1 MREADT
7 GYFRSMSIAGF
18 FVVLAFMLVFAAILG
33 PARRTRFG
41 QPKRQ
46 AGVRDLER
54 GDPQRERRRDRGS
67 DPGHDLEGKRSRGIP
82 HPDEYDIFVN
92 PWKRRSLDSDAASK
106 TNYVPLSG
114 ARLRDLGSYD
124 ANPDRRRGLDLP
136 DPDVFNMPPEDEGNP
151 FADAFANHVPDPVPE
166 PRPVRPGLMS
176 FQTLTSLGS
185 RLLRWKENALAGGN
199 EEPGETRD
207 PRLTPYSTNAG
218 GGNDAVTPD
227 LAALSAAAATVRAP
241 ADGPLPAWLITP
253 KASAG
258 PRAPRFFE
266 VDVDGP
272 TIEPPD
278 HEFVAWQHEQLARVP
293 IPARPGMPRGFT
305 WHPGP
310 EGSDE
315 GSHHRPAVARNQ
327 TSAV

>member
-41 QPKRQ
+41 LPKKDPR
-46 AGVRDLER
+46 ARDLER
-54 GDPQRERRRDRGS
+54 GDPQRERRRGLGS
-67 DPGHDLEGKRSRGIP
+67 DPGRELDVKRSRGIP

-92 PWKRRSLDSDAASK
+92 PWKRGSLDSNAASK
-106 TNYVPLSG
+106 AACVPLPG
-114 ARLRDLGSYD
+114 GRPRGLGSYD
-124 ANPDRRRGLDLP
+124 ADPEPRRGLDLP

-151 FADAFANHVPDPVPE
+151 FADAFANHVPDSVPE

-176 FQTLTSLGS
+176 FRTLTSLGS
-185 RLLRWKENALAGGN
+185 RLLRWEESALAGDKEGQ
-199 EEPGETRD
+199 GETRN
-207 PRLTPYSTNAG
+207 PGPTPYSPNAG

-241 ADGPLPAWLITP
+241 ADGPLPAWLITR

-293 IPARPGMPRGFT
+293 IPARPGMPRGLT

-310 EGSDE
+310 EGGGE
-315 GSHHRPAVARNQ
+315 GSQHRPGVARNQ

>member
-7 GYFRSMSIAGF
+7 GYFRSMSIAGS
-18 FVVLAFMLVFAAILG
+18 FVVLAVMLVFAAILG
-33 PARRTRFG
+33 PARPTRFG
-41 QPKRQ
+41 LAKRD
-46 AGVRDLER
+46 ARPRDLER
-54 GDPQRERRRDRGS
+54 GDPEGERRRDRGF
-67 DPGHDLEGKRSRGIP
+67 DPGHELEGKRSRGIP
-82 HPDEYDIFVN
+82 HPDEYDIFGN
-92 PWKRRSLDSDAASK
+92 PWKRASLESDAAS
-106 TNYVPLSG
+106 NAAYLSLSG
-114 ARLRDLGSYD
+114 GRPRDLRSYD
-124 ANPDRRRGLDLP
+124 ADPEPRRGLDLP

-151 FADAFANHVPDPVPE
+151 FADAFANHVPDP
-166 PRPVRPGLMS
+166 RPVRPGLIA
-176 FQTLTSLGS
+176 FRTLTSLGT
-185 RLLRWKENALAGGN
+185 RLLRWKESALAGGK
-199 EEPGETRD
+199 EEQGEARD
-207 PRLTPYSTNAG
+207 LGPTPYSSTNAG
-218 GGNDAVTPD
+218 GGSDNSGTPD

-293 IPARPGMPRGFT
+293 IPARPGMPRGLT

-315 GSHHRPAVARNQ
+315 GSHHRPGVARNQ
-327 TSAV
+327 TAAV